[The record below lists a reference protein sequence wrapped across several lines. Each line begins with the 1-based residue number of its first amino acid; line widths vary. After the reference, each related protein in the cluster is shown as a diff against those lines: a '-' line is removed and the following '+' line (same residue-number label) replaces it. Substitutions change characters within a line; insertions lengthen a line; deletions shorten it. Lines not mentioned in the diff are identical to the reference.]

1 MPYWVPFMNR
11 EHGSKLLKTR
21 FGKWAAFLAVPL
33 FLLGTGIFSFLW
45 NVPLDK
51 LAVLRTGMPPSV
63 LFRSESLPEKAA
75 IPMPPEL
82 LPGIRPLLE
91 HYAAAVD
98 NAGHIDFHTYASPE
112 VQICMEGL
120 SIGMNSDLVVFNF
133 ETRYGFS
140 MQTSRKPNAYD
151 RTVYQWLKSIAQT
164 EEDQP

>member
-1 MPYWVPFMNR
+1 MDR
-11 EHGSKLLKTR
+11 EHNSKVLKTR

-33 FLLGTGIFSFLW
+33 FLLSTGIFSFLW
-45 NVPLDK
+45 NVPLNK
-51 LAVLRTGMPPSV
+51 LAVPRTGMLPSV
-63 LFRSESLPEKAA
+63 LFRSESSPGKAA
-75 IPMPPEL
+75 IPMSPEL

-91 HYAAAVD
+91 HYAGAVN
-98 NAGHIDFHTYASPE
+98 NAGHIDFHTYAPPE

-140 MQTSRKPNAYD
+140 MQTSKKPNAYD